1 MTDTPKTDAD
11 HFINGMKSIFPVQ
24 TVWLVVTTLRKQF
37 DLKKKK
43 DSKCCTQIKFFCVD
57 QISGWVAVNNYNMQI
72 VQAIL
77 KSFYLSE
84 KRCAT
89 RENLRRSKQ
98 KKVVQ
103 YLGINEVVVVGCDR
117 CWRRWWYK
125 RVDAVVICLSLFVVA
140 FFYDARKRK
149 EDHAGMGW
157 RVKSALALD
166 H

>member
-1 MTDTPKTDAD
+1 MN
-11 HFINGMKSIFPVQ
+11 FN
-24 TVWLVVTTLRKQF
+24 
-37 DLKKKK
+37 
-43 DSKCCTQIKFFCVD
+43 
-57 QISGWVAVNNYNMQI
+57 NMQI

-98 KKVVQ
+98 KKVAQ
-103 YLGINEVVVVGCDR
+103 YLGINEVVEVGCDR

-125 RVDAVVICLSLFVVA
+125 RVVAVVICLSLFVVA

-149 EDHAGMGW
+149 EDHAGMG
-157 RVKSALALD
+157 
-166 H
+166 